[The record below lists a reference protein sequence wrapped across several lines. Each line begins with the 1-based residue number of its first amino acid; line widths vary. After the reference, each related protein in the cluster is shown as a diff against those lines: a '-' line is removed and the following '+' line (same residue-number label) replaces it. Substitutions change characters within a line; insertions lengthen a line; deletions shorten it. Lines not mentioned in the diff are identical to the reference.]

1 MSKGFRAGL
10 SNFMHVDPVC
20 ARDVRLNAVLRLGDE
35 VLASFEGDDSSG
47 GIAFRIQPDEVRT
60 ATVEVLERWW
70 QEGTPLA
77 TFVSIEHELVGL
89 VHEPTGRAIAGV
101 LLGPD

>member
-1 MSKGFRAGL
+1 MA
-10 SNFMHVDPVC
+10 NYVPVDPVC
-20 ARDVRLNAVLRLGDE
+20 ARDVRLNAVLHLEDE
-35 VLASFEGDDSSG
+35 VLASFEGEDSSG
-47 GIAFRIQPDEVRT
+47 AIAFRIGPSSIRLST
-60 ATVEVLERWW
+60 IEVLERWR

-101 LLGPD
+101 LIEE